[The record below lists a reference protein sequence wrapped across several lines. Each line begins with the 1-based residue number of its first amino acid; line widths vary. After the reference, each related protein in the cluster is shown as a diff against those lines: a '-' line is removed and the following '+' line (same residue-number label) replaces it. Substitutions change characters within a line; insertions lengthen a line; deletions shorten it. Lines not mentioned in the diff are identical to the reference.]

1 MESMSSGDNLPHS
14 AATPAASQA
23 LAGTDSTLIKLLH
36 IALSINDTPQTGLD
50 TTFRIAPHRVSN
62 KGGLLAYV
70 SQLICWDLDNRVLP
84 RGQSCV
90 VAAALVN
97 DHGPRFVIGVNAH
110 DNLSSLYDAILKTLP
125 RAIAGIPADHVV
137 DKYCPLPG
145 NGTPFRFH
153 AEQQIATYVRAVYGR
168 AVRRTMGAIGIA
180 HVHGLS
186 TPTAGARVND
196 CCAYFARKCLTAIK
210 SATKA
215 DLNIQPFW
223 YRHGQHPPREL
234 CSPEYLI
241 ESGIEYQRDGQ

>member
-1 MESMSSGDNLPHS
+1 
-14 AATPAASQA
+14 
-23 LAGTDSTLIKLLH
+23 
-36 IALSINDTPQTGLD
+36 
-50 TTFRIAPHRVSN
+50 
-62 KGGLLAYV
+62 
-70 SQLICWDLDNRVLP
+70 
-84 RGQSCV
+84 
-90 VAAALVN
+90 
-97 DHGPRFVIGVNAH
+97 
-110 DNLSSLYDAILKTLP
+110 
-125 RAIAGIPADHVV
+125 
-137 DKYCPLPG
+137 
-145 NGTPFRFH
+145 
-153 AEQQIATYVRAVYGR
+153 
-168 AVRRTMGAIGIA
+168 MGAIGIA